1 MVQCLQQG
9 KICFFFED
17 KNLIIL
23 FKVQITLSTHTCNGI
38 SHLDTTLA
46 SFAESIYRNN

>member
-9 KICFFFED
+9 KLVFFFE
-17 KNLIIL
+17 KNNKIL

-38 SHLDTTLA
+38 SQLDTTLA
-46 SFAESIYRNN
+46 SLAESISRNN